1 MLLTVK
7 TELKWMTVTIICPIK
22 KNPMK
27 SGSPNDDARSSS
39 PRKSAGRMPHYLARE
54 SNEEKVGKG
63 VKKSG
68 GGVSK
73 RAVAEESELSSSSD
87 SVRSIQPRKKSRG
100 TTVKEKGGK
109 GVKKSGGGV
118 NKRAVA
124 EESELS
130 SLSDSVGSIQP
141 RKKLRGTKVG

>member
-1 MLLTVK
+1 MNSL
-7 TELKWMTVTIICPIK
+7 
-22 KNPMK
+22 
-27 SGSPNDDARSSS
+27 SPKDDGRRTS

-68 GGVSK
+68 GGVNK

-100 TTVKEKGGK
+100 ITVKEKGVK
-109 GVKKSGGGV
+109 GAKKLGV
-118 NKRAVA
+118 GLNKRF
-124 EESELS
+124 
-130 SLSDSVGSIQP
+130 
-141 RKKLRGTKVG
+141 RR